1 MTREFSRE
9 EYSVRITWLIWSRVI
24 ITTFL
29 VATLLFFQHQ
39 YRIYSFHN
47 AVLYY
52 VLASIYV
59 LTAFYHYLLS
69 RYQNLFFLAYFQ
81 TSVDIVLVT
90 FLVLLTGGI
99 DSGLS
104 ILYHLTIISASI
116 ILYRRGGYLAASLS
130 SIFYGTI
137 LDMQYYNVLH
147 LVRSQNYTAGQVFY
161 QVFLNILSF
170 YLVALLSSYLSERL
184 RITRQELHD
193 KSIDFEDLRV
203 MQEHILR
210 SVGSGILTID
220 LQGNITSWNPSAEQI
235 TGYSYDEIKKRWQE
249 IFGNSIKELFSHTD
263 SLKERPYRL
272 NGKIRKKNDT
282 IALLGM
288 TASLLKDEASTVRGI
303 ILTFQDITKMV
314 EMEEQIRLQD
324 RLATVGSLAAGIAHE
339 IRNPLASLSGSIQ
352 LLQEELELKSDDR
365 RLMDI
370 VVHETDRL
378 NSIITDFLEYARP
391 KNAQAEQIALGPSI
405 NETVLLLKNSKK
417 FNENIAITCEIA
429 PQVRINGDAQ
439 RMKQVFWNL
448 LINSCQAMPN
458 GGAITISV
466 SVCPP
471 ADERQWCQVI
481 IADTGQGIAR
491 ESLGK
496 IFDPFFT
503 TKTEGTGLGLAI
515 VYRIIEDH
523 EGTISVDSESG
534 KGTRFT
540 IRLPLAEKP
549 NLTSVMKS
557 LPSHARAAGGNGLK

>member
-29 VATLLFFQHQ
+29 AATLLFFQQ
-39 YRIYSFHN
+39 RYNIYSFHKS
-47 AVLYY
+47 VLYY
-52 VLASIYV
+52 VLISIYI
-59 LTAFYHYLLS
+59 LTALYRYLLRRS
-69 RYQNLFFLAYFQ
+69 QNLFFLAYLQ
-81 TSVDIVLVT
+81 TSIDIVLVT

-104 ILYHLTIISASI
+104 ILYHLVIISSSI

-137 LDMQYYNVLH
+137 LDMQYYNVLN
-147 LVRSQNYTAGQVFY
+147 LVRSQNFTAGQVFY

-170 YLVALLSSYLSERL
+170 YLIALLSGYLAERL
-184 RITRQELHD
+184 RTTRQALHE

-210 SVGSGILTID
+210 SVGSGILTMD
-220 LQGNITSWNPSAEQI
+220 LQENITSWNPSAEQI
-235 TGYSYDEIKKRWQE
+235 TGYSYDEIRKRWQE
-249 IFGNSIKELFSHTD
+249 VFGNSIKELFGHTD
-263 SLKERPYRL
+263 SLKERPFRF
-272 NGKIRKKNDT
+272 NSKIMKKDHT
-282 IALLGM
+282 TALLGM
-288 TASLLKDEASTVRGI
+288 TASLLKDESSTVRGI

-314 EMEEQIRLQD
+314 EMEEQIRRQD

-352 LLQEELELKSDDR
+352 LLQDELELKDDNK

-370 VVHETDRL
+370 VVHEADRL

-391 KNAQAEQIALGPSI
+391 KNAQAEQIVLGPSI
-405 NETVLLLKNSKK
+405 DETVLLLKNSKT
-417 FNENIAITCEIA
+417 FNQDVTITCEIA
-429 PQVRINGDAQ
+429 PHIRINGDVQ

-458 GGAITISV
+458 GGTITISV
-466 SVCPP
+466 SLCP
-471 ADERQWCQVI
+471 ATEEKRWCQIV
-481 IADTGQGIAR
+481 IADTGQGISR
-491 ESLGK
+491 ECLGK

-523 EGTISVDSESG
+523 EGTISVDSEFG

-540 IRLPLAEKP
+540 IRLPLIEES
-549 NLTSVMKS
+549 NLTPAMNS
-557 LPSHARAAGGNGLK
+557 LRSHSRASGRGSTR